1 MMSFQSEF
9 SFLSG
14 SIIETTLP
22 PLLLDAGKA
31 SGRRRR
37 EIRYIFLMVSLT
49 PSQSS
54 RLVSCFAFTQSVSL
68 DLVSSKL
75 EKTFVVFAQVF
86 KATGTASFTG
96 VSRRSCT
103 RSTFHL
109 FPSFEFGHMRSRSE
123 RTSVGCS
130 GFELRSD
137 KAQNSAFKS
146 TSSHHRHHL
155 QVINGVPF
163 LFSRLLNPNI
173 PIITAF
179 SPPSYATALHP
190 DDGCSLA
197 LPHAPFSTSSD
208 LMFSVPA
215 PPPIP
220 DPGFLQPGWLLV
232 GRISIVCGLGP
243 VPLRKKA
250 TLCLVNQ
257 YPLRITRRVN

>member
-1 MMSFQSEF
+1 
-9 SFLSG
+9 
-14 SIIETTLP
+14 
-22 PLLLDAGKA
+22 
-31 SGRRRR
+31 
-37 EIRYIFLMVSLT
+37 MVSLT

-146 TSSHHRHHL
+146 TSGHHSASSSSYKRGS
-155 QVINGVPF
+155 V
-163 LFSRLLNPNI
+163 SLLGLLDPNI

-179 SPPSYATALHP
+179 SPPSYATVLHP
-190 DDGCSLA
+190 DDEVLLSFA
-197 LPHAPFSTSSD
+197 DAPFSTSSD

-215 PPPIP
+215 PPPIRIGVSP
-220 DPGFLQPGWLLV
+220 ARLV
-232 GRISIVCGLGP
+232 VSGRISIVCGLGP
-243 VPLRKKA
+243 IPLRKKA
-250 TLCLVNQ
+250 TLCLVDQ
-257 YPLRITRRVN
+257 YPLRITGESTNHGFDYFD